1 VLSFIL
7 GRYFSA
13 SEEMESDAQDALMR
27 AEELRTPV
35 LGVEGGGSHC
45 HAVVADGSGQ
55 VLGIGANKD
64 PANWDDVGIEAAA
77 GAIRSCVTEAL
88 HGAGVQPGVVAA
100 SVFALAGVDFPMDEQ
115 RLAGIPSAIGITG
128 HCRIAN
134 DAFASLRAGT
144 DQHHGV
150 VVVAGTGSVV
160 AGRNASG
167 AEFRTLGMGPMLGD
181 SGSASE
187 VSEAAVTAV
196 ANAHTGRGPETELTG
211 LLRERSGVGSVV
223 EFLEAASRGR
233 IDTTIFSPEVVLA
246 AEQGDAVAQSILV
259 EAGRSLGGTAA
270 HVVRRLG
277 MQDEPF
283 ELVLA
288 GGMFRADTRHLVDGL
303 EAVVRPVAPQ
313 VRLQP
318 LRDPPVVGAVLLA
331 IDMTAEAEIPGLRGS
346 LAEGV
351 RAALGHS

>member
-1 VLSFIL
+1 M
-7 GRYFSA
+7 G
-13 SEEMESDAQDALMR
+13 
-27 AEELRTPV
+27 PV

-45 HAVVADGSGQ
+45 HAVLADTSGR
-55 VLGIGANKD
+55 VLGIGANQD

-88 HGAGVQPGVVAA
+88 HAAGLKPGGVGA
-100 SVFALAGVDFPMDEQ
+100 SVFALAGVDFPMDEHL
-115 RLAGIPSAIGITG
+115 LAGIPAAIGITG
-128 HCRIAN
+128 PCRIAN

-144 DQHHGV
+144 DQPEGV

-160 AGRNASG
+160 AGRNAMG
-167 AEFRTLGMGPMLGD
+167 EEFRTLGMGPMLGD

-196 ANAHTGRGPETELTG
+196 AHAYTGRGPETALTG
-211 LLRERSGVGSVV
+211 LLCERSGIASVI
-223 EFLEAASRGR
+223 EFLEAASRDR
-233 IDTTIFSPEVVLA
+233 IDTTTFSPEVVLA
-246 AEQGDAVAQSILV
+246 AERGDAVARAILV
-259 EAGRSLGGTAA
+259 EAGRSLGATAA

-277 MQDEPF
+277 MGDDVF
-283 ELVLA
+283 DLVLA

-303 EAVVRPVAPQ
+303 EAVVRPVARQ

-318 LRDPPVVGAVLLA
+318 LRDSPVVGAVLMA
-331 IDMTAEAEIPGLRGS
+331 IDATADAQSTGLRRS

-351 RAALGHS
+351 ASALGHA

>member
-1 VLSFIL
+1 
-7 GRYFSA
+7 
-13 SEEMESDAQDALMR
+13 MEL
-27 AEELRTPV
+27 V

-45 HAVVADGSGQ
+45 HAVLADSSGQ
-55 VLGIGANKD
+55 VLGIGANQD

-88 HGAGVQPGVVAA
+88 NAAGLTPGDVGA

-115 RLAGIPSAIGITG
+115 LLAGIPSAIGITG
-128 HCRIAN
+128 PCRIAN

-144 DQHHGV
+144 DQARGV

-160 AGRNASG
+160 AGRNGSG
-167 AEFRTLGMGPMLGD
+167 VEFRTLGMGPMLGD

-196 ANAHTGRGPETELTG
+196 ANAYTARGPETELTG
-211 LLRERSGVGSVV
+211 LLCERSGVASVV
-223 EFLEAASRGR
+223 EFLEAASRVR
-233 IDTTIFSPEVVLA
+233 IDTTTFSPEVVFA
-246 AEQGDAVAQSILV
+246 AEEGDAVAQSILV

-277 MQDEPF
+277 MEDEPF
-283 ELVLA
+283 DLVLA

-303 EAVVRPVAPQ
+303 EAAVRPVAQ
-313 VRLQP
+313 HVRLQP

-331 IDMTAEAEIPGLRGS
+331 IDSTAEAQAPGLRRS

-351 RAALGHS
+351 AAALGHT

>member
-1 VLSFIL
+1 
-7 GRYFSA
+7 
-13 SEEMESDAQDALMR
+13 ME
-27 AEELRTPV
+27 PV

-45 HAVVADGSGQ
+45 HAVLADSSGQ
-55 VLGIGANKD
+55 VLGIGANQD

-77 GAIRSCVTEAL
+77 GAIRSCVREAL
-88 HGAGVQPGVVAA
+88 NAAGLTPDGVGA

-115 RLAGIPSAIGITG
+115 LLAGIPSAIGITG
-128 HCRIAN
+128 PCRIAN

-144 DQHHGV
+144 DQHLGV

-167 AEFRTLGMGPMLGD
+167 EEFRTLGMGPMFGD

-196 ANAHTGRGPETELTG
+196 ANEYTGRGPKTKLTG
-211 LLRERSGVGSVV
+211 LLCERSGVASVV
-223 EFLEAASRGR
+223 EFLEAASRVR
-233 IDTTIFSPEVVLA
+233 IDTTTFSPEVVLA
-246 AEQGDAVAQSILV
+246 AESGDVVARSILV
-259 EAGRSLGGTAA
+259 EAGRSLGSTAA

-277 MQDEPF
+277 MQDDPF
-283 ELVLA
+283 DLVLA
-288 GGMFRADTRHLVDGL
+288 GGMFRADTRYLVDGL
-303 EAVVRPVAPQ
+303 EGVVLPMARR

-331 IDMTAEAEIPGLRGS
+331 IDATSEAQAPSLRRS
-346 LAEGV
+346 LAEGIT
-351 RAALGHS
+351 AALGLT

>member
-1 VLSFIL
+1 M
-7 GRYFSA
+7 A
-13 SEEMESDAQDALMR
+13 SEEIESDAQNPLRR
-27 AEELRTPV
+27 AEELQTPV

-45 HAVVADGSGQ
+45 HAVLADASGQ
-55 VLGIGANKD
+55 VLGIGANRD

-88 HGAGVQPGVVAA
+88 SAAGVQPETVAA
-100 SVFALAGVDFPMDEQ
+100 SVFALAGVDFPMDEE

-128 HCRIAN
+128 RCRIAN

-150 VVVAGTGSVV
+150 VVVAGTGSVI

-167 AEFRTLGMGPMLGD
+167 EEFRTLGMGPMLGD

-196 ANAHTGRGPETELTG
+196 AHEYTGRGPETELTG
-211 LLRERSGVGSVV
+211 LLCERSGVSSMV
-223 EFLEAASRGR
+223 EFLEAASRER
-233 IDTTIFSPEVVLA
+233 IDTTVFSPEVVFA
-246 AEQGDAVAQSILV
+246 AEHGDAVARSILAD
-259 EAGRSLGGTAA
+259 AGRALGGTAA

-277 MQDEPF
+277 MQDESF
-283 ELVLA
+283 DLVLA
-288 GGMFRADTRHLVDGL
+288 GGMFRADTRYLVDGL
-303 EAVVRPVAPQ
+303 EGVVRPVAPQ
-313 VRLQP
+313 VRLRP
-318 LRDPPVVGAVLLA
+318 LVDPPVVGAVLLA
-331 IDMTAEAEIPGLRGS
+331 IELTSEPELAGRRGS

-351 RAALGHS
+351 AVAFGHR

>member
-1 VLSFIL
+1 M
-7 GRYFSA
+7 G
-13 SEEMESDAQDALMR
+13 
-27 AEELRTPV
+27 PV

-45 HAVVADGSGQ
+45 HAVLADTSGR
-55 VLGIGANKD
+55 VLGTGANRD

-88 HGAGVQPGVVAA
+88 HAAGLKPDGVGA
-100 SVFALAGVDFPMDEQ
+100 SVFAIAGVDFPMDEHL
-115 RLAGIPSAIGITG
+115 LAGIPSAIGITG
-128 HCRIAN
+128 PCRIAN

-160 AGRNASG
+160 AGRNDAG
-167 AEFRTLGMGPMLGD
+167 EEFRTLGMGPMLGD

-196 ANAHTGRGPETELTG
+196 ANAYTERGPETELTD
-211 LLRERSGVGSVV
+211 LLCERSGVASVV
-223 EFLEAASRGR
+223 EFLEAASRER
-233 IDTTIFSPEVVLA
+233 IDTTTFSPEVVVA
-246 AEQGDAVAQSILV
+246 AERGDAVARSILG
-259 EAGRSLGGTAA
+259 EAGRSLGATAA

-277 MQDEPF
+277 MEDDQFD
-283 ELVLA
+283 LVLA
-288 GGMFRADTRHLVDGL
+288 GGMFRADTRYLVDGL
-303 EAVVRPVAPQ
+303 DAVVRPVAPQ

-318 LRDPPVVGAVLLA
+318 LGDPPVVGAVLLA
-331 IDMTAEAEIPGLRGS
+331 IDTTAEAQSPGLRRS

-351 RAALGHS
+351 ASALGHT

>member
-1 VLSFIL
+1 
-7 GRYFSA
+7 
-13 SEEMESDAQDALMR
+13 ME
-27 AEELRTPV
+27 PV

-45 HAVVADGSGQ
+45 HAVLADSSGQ
-55 VLGIGANKD
+55 VLGIGANQD

-77 GAIRSCVTEAL
+77 GAIRSCVREAL
-88 HGAGVQPGVVAA
+88 NAAGLTPDGVGA

-115 RLAGIPSAIGITG
+115 LLAGIPSAIGITG
-128 HCRIAN
+128 PCRIAN

-144 DQHHGV
+144 DQHLGV

-167 AEFRTLGMGPMLGD
+167 EEFRTLGMGPMFGD

-196 ANAHTGRGPETELTG
+196 ANEYTGRGPETKLTG
-211 LLRERSGVGSVV
+211 LLWERSGVASVV
-223 EFLEAASRGR
+223 EFLEAASRVR
-233 IDTTIFSPEVVLA
+233 IDTTTFSPEVVLA
-246 AEQGDAVAQSILV
+246 AEEGDVVARSILV

-277 MQDEPF
+277 MQDDPF
-283 ELVLA
+283 DLVLA

-303 EAVVRPVAPQ
+303 EGVVRPVAQ
-313 VRLQP
+313 RVRLQP

-331 IDMTAEAEIPGLRGS
+331 IDATSEAQAPSLRRS
-346 LAEGV
+346 LAEGITT
-351 RAALGHS
+351 ALGLT